1 MNLAISSLNNQGFST
16 SATPAKAHSFVLAE
30 SFDAMPDSLYDTVEA
45 FTAPILEPEYLDF
58 TTCLHCD
65 DSGVIEAVN
74 QYHQDV
80 LAPCPHC
87 EGGKVESCVRT
98 EVLSTNVDSFEK
110 LSCDNNLTAH
120 VSSFSYQW
128 ENSVRDES
136 SVRTQVLP
144 PTKTQPR
151 FNMPAIYLTIYSQME
166 REGKLTIWERKH
178 RDSLLNAA

>member
-1 MNLAISSLNNQGFST
+1 MKSST
-16 SATPAKAHSFVLAE
+16 FVLAE
-30 SFDAMPDSLYDTVEA
+30 SFDAMPLSLYDTVEA
-45 FTAPILEPEYLDF
+45 FTAPVLEPEYLDF

-110 LSCDNNLTAH
+110 LSRDNNLTAH
-120 VSSFSYQW
+120 VSSFSYQP
-128 ENSVRDES
+128 ENSSRDES
-136 SVRTQVLP
+136 CDRTQVLP
-144 PTKTQPR
+144 
-151 FNMPAIYLTIYSQME
+151 N
-166 REGKLTIWERKH
+166 RK
-178 RDSLLNAA
+178 SVV